1 MPTKRSVS
9 DMDVEG
15 RTVLVRV
22 DYNVTFRPDTT
33 EISDDSRI
41 RATLPTLD
49 LLKSR
54 DAKIVLCSHR
64 GRPKGRV
71 VEELRMKPVAVRLAN
86 LLKQEVIST
95 RDCVG
100 SEVSDLVS
108 SAPQNSVVMLENL
121 RFHPGEENNESEFA
135 EELAAL
141 ADVYVNDAFGTA
153 HRAHAS
159 TFGITQHL
167 DSAVGLLMERELHML
182 GKALEN
188 PVRPFSVALGGA
200 KVSDKV
206 RMIEHLADKV
216 DTFLIGGGMASAFLA
231 TQGLTVGAS
240 RIEDASLK
248 HARNVTRMG
257 KERGF
262 NLIIPSDVVIAD
274 RFERDASSKTVISS
288 NICESW
294 LIMDIGDETARRYR
308 NELQRSNTIFWNGP
322 MGVFEW
328 ESFSKGTTSVARSV
342 AGAAGTSIIGGGS
355 TADAV
360 YTLGLEK
367 EMSHVSTGGGASLEY
382 LEGRDLPGVSAIQ
395 DA

>member
-54 DAKIVLCSHR
+54 DAKIVLCSHL

-141 ADVYVNDAFGTA
+141 ADLYVNDAFGTA

-159 TFGITQHL
+159 TFGITHHL

>member
-54 DAKIVLCSHR
+54 DAKIVLCSHL

-86 LLKQEVIST
+86 LLKQEVISA

-188 PVRPFSVALGGA
+188 PARPFSVALGGA

-240 RIEDASLK
+240 RIEDSSLK

-294 LIMDIGDETARRYR
+294 LIMDIGDETARRYG

-367 EMSHVSTGGGASLEY
+367 KMSHVSTGGGASLEY

>member
-41 RATLPTLD
+41 RATLPTLE

-54 DAKIVLCSHR
+54 DAKIVLCSHL

-86 LLKQEVIST
+86 LLKHEVIST

-188 PVRPFSVALGGA
+188 PARPFSVALGGA

>member
-54 DAKIVLCSHR
+54 DAKIVLCSHL

-100 SEVSDLVS
+100 SEVSDVVS

-188 PVRPFSVALGGA
+188 PARPFSVALGGA

>member
-54 DAKIVLCSHR
+54 DAKIVLCSHL

-188 PVRPFSVALGGA
+188 PARPFSVALGGA